1 MNLFPSFLTLVAWV
15 LWGCTILFV
24 DPDVTLAPVLF
35 YGTLFIAL
43 TCTLARLMG
52 GGVQA
57 EKERPTGGFG
67 ANFGNAAVVS
77 TLLLFALWLQS
88 MGTLTSLNGGLLA
101 IAFLLV
107 EVGFF
112 FSSGGRKS
120 RGRRRLRAM
129 PAPETGPARDR

>member
-1 MNLFPSFLTLVAWV
+1 MCIRDRANATVGIATTEGRAGGMNLFTSFLTLVAWV

-57 EKERPTGGFG
+57 EKERPTGGF
-67 ANFGNAAVVS
+67 
-77 TLLLFALWLQS
+77 L
-88 MGTLTSLNGGLLA
+88 SL
-101 IAFLLV
+101 IHIS
-107 EVGFF
+107 EPT
-112 FSSGGRKS
+112 
-120 RGRRRLRAM
+120 RLGMISYA
-129 PAPETGPARDR
+129 